1 MAGVDAG
8 IIAKGEQHRPDRIE
22 QRLVV
27 AAGQVGASNRSSEER
42 VANEQVFAG
51 PGARADLQAHSTG
64 AVAWRVMRRRQA
76 VSERDRLA
84 GLVKTIDGRLRLD
97 AQSEH
102 PPHLDRLI
110 VEKQI
115 ISMQVDGNAQR
126 PFGGRHS
133 GYVIDVGVSEQDV
146 LDRELAIGG
155 NCEQRVDFVSRI
167 DQHGVVRRRAPHHE
181 AVLEERTHRPRL
193 DYDHA
198 VILAILDDLMFT
210 SKIKTAAGQLGV
222 PISFARSAQAALAD
236 MRAQTPA
243 LVIFDLNNPRTD
255 PLGTVGM
262 MKSDPALAG
271 IPTLGFAS
279 HVQTDVIEAAR
290 RAGVDEVLAR
300 STFTQRLPEIL
311 ARGR

>member
-27 AAGQVGASNRSSEER
+27 AAWQVGASNRSSEER

-51 PGARADLQAHSTG
+51 PAARADLKADSTG
-64 AVAWRVMRRRQA
+64 AVARRVMRRRQA

-102 PPHLDRLI
+102 PSHLDRLI

-115 ISMQVDGNAQR
+115 VSMQVDGNAQR
-126 PFGGRHS
+126 ALGGRHT
-133 GYVIDVGVSEQDV
+133 GNVIDVGMSEQDV
-146 LDRELAIGG
+146 LDCELAIGG
-155 NCEQRVDFVSRI
+155 DCEQRVDFVSRI
-167 DQHGVVRRRAPHHE
+167 DQHGVVRRRARHHE
-181 AVLEERTHRPRL
+181 TVLEERTHRPRL

-271 IPTLGFAS
+271 IPTVGFAS